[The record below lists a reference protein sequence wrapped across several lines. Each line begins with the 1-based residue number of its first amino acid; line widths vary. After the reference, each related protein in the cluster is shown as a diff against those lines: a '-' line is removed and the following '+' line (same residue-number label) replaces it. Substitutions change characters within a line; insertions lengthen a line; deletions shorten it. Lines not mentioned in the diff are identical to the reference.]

1 MKRVKLCRLLWEEQ
15 TQVAKAFASYA
26 LKMVAGLSV
35 IEGCLKCM
43 TTGISTGISRS
54 VMHFHWKLTSEE
66 NPGMAWNPQPE
77 MGNP

>member
-1 MKRVKLCRLLWEEQ
+1 MKRVNCADFCGKNKRR
-15 TQVAKAFASYA
+15 KAFASYA
-26 LKMVAGLSV
+26 LTTVAGLSV

-66 NPGMAWNPQPE
+66 SPWMAWYPQPE